1 MERFE
6 QLEARMAQLEQSMAS
21 LMALVLQMR
30 AGKPKRQKSR
40 SRKR

>member
-6 QLEARMAQLEQSMAS
+6 QLEARMAELEQSMAS

-30 AGKPKRQKSR
+30 KPKRRKSR

>member
-6 QLEARMAQLEQSMAS
+6 QLEARMAELEQSMAT
-21 LMALVLQMR
+21 LMALVFQMR
-30 AGKPKRQKSR
+30 KPRRPKSR